1 VAGLAVAPTLAAALE
16 RLEDPGARPLAG
28 GVGIMLAR
36 ARGID
41 GGGDFVGVGHLP
53 ELLGWRAQDDG
64 AIEIGAAVTLE
75 ALAEAMDD
83 DRIPALLRSA
93 AAAAANPGIRAVATI
108 GGNVVDTGAGS
119 DLVAALIALG
129 AEVRI
134 VRREAARTTAL
145 ADLWTVAHDGS
156 DDGPGRPP
164 AVIALRP
171 GDLIEALIIPSPA
184 PVGWG
189 WERLTLHGAM
199 DRSAASLAV
208 AILRGGGARVALTAA
223 VTRPIR
229 LGAVE
234 GVLEAATGAS
244 SSAAGVDIRSQ
255 VRQAAR
261 DDLASAPVLAD
272 DRAPAAYRREVVPV
286 LAERAALAALARA
299 RGPADA

>member
-1 VAGLAVAPTLAAALE
+1 MGGLALVPTLAAALE
-16 RLEDPGARPLAG
+16 RLEDPGARPMAG

-36 ARGID
+36 ARGVD

-53 ELLGWRAQDDG
+53 ELLGWRAQADG
-64 AIEIGAAVTLE
+64 SIAIGAAVTLE
-75 ALAEAMDD
+75 SLAEAEDQ
-83 DRIPALLRSA
+83 DRVPALLRA
-93 AAAAANPGIRAVATI
+93 AARDAANPGIRAVATI
-108 GGNVVDTGAGS
+108 GGNVVDTGAAS

-129 AEVRI
+129 TDVRI
-134 VRREAARTTAL
+134 VRRSDARVMAV

-164 AVIALRP
+164 EGIALRP
-171 GDLIEALIIPSPA
+171 GDLIESLIIPSPA
-184 PVGWG
+184 PIGWG

-208 AILRGGGARVALTAA
+208 AILPGGGVRVALTAA

-234 GVLEAATGAS
+234 GILEAATGDS
-244 SSAAGVDIRSQ
+244 SNAAGADMRSH

-261 DDLASAPVLAD
+261 DDLAGAPALTD

-286 LAERAALAALARA
+286 LAERAVMAALARA